1 MDSWQL
7 VFTKQAE
14 QDVQKLVRT
23 GLSKQADKL
32 LTILKSNPF
41 QSYPTYEK
49 LSGDLANYYS
59 RRINIQ
65 HRLVYQVFPEKKIV
79 KIIRMWS
86 HYE

>member
-1 MDSWQL
+1 LAISFYEAGRKKMFKNWCEL
-7 VFTKQAE
+7 
-14 QDVQKLVRT
+14 

-32 LTILKSNPF
+32 LKILKSNPF

-65 HRLVYQVFPEKKIV
+65 HRLVYQVFPEKKII
-79 KIIRMWS
+79 KIIRMRS

>member
-1 MDSWQL
+1 MFKNWCEL
-7 VFTKQAE
+7 
-14 QDVQKLVRT
+14 

-32 LTILKSNPF
+32 LKILKSNPF
-41 QSYPTYEK
+41 QSYLTYEK

-65 HRLVYQVFPEKKIV
+65 HRLVYQVFPEKKII
-79 KIIRMWS
+79 KIIRMRS

>member
-1 MDSWQL
+1 MDNWQL
-7 VFTKQAE
+7 FFTKQAE
-14 QDVQKLVRT
+14 KDVQKLVRI

-32 LTILKSNPF
+32 LKILKSNPF
-41 QSYPTYEK
+41 QSYLTYEK

-65 HRLVYQVFPEKKIV
+65 HRLVYQVFPEKKII
-79 KIIRMWS
+79 KIIRMRS

>member
-1 MDSWQL
+1 MDNWQL
-7 VFTKQAE
+7 IFTKQAE
-14 QDVQKLVRT
+14 KDAQNLVRA
-23 GLSKQADKL
+23 GLSKQANKL
-32 LTILKSNPF
+32 LEILKSNPF
-41 QSYPTYEK
+41 QSYPNYEK

-65 HRLVYQVFPEKKIV
+65 HRLVYQVFPEKKII

>member
-1 MDSWQL
+1 MDNWQL

-14 QDVQKLVRT
+14 KDTRKLVSA
-23 GLSKQADKL
+23 GLVKQVTKL
-32 LTILKSNPF
+32 LDILKDNPY
-41 QSYPTYEK
+41 QSYPSYEK
-49 LSGDLANYYS
+49 LSGDLAGYYS

-65 HRLVYQVFPEKKIV
+65 HRLVYQVFPEKKVV

>member
-1 MDSWQL
+1 MDNWQL
-7 VFTKQAE
+7 FFTKQAE
-14 QDVQKLVRT
+14 KDVQKLVRI

-32 LTILKSNPF
+32 LKILKSNPF

-49 LSGDLANYYS
+49 LSGDLANYCS

-65 HRLVYQVFPEKKIV
+65 HRLVYQVFPEKKII
-79 KIIRMWS
+79 KIIRMRS

>member
-1 MDSWQL
+1 
-7 VFTKQAE
+7 
-14 QDVQKLVRT
+14 VRI

-32 LTILKSNPF
+32 LKILKSNPF

-65 HRLVYQVFPEKKIV
+65 HRLVYQVFPEKKII
-79 KIIRMWS
+79 KIIRMRS